1 MSTSSF
7 PPSELRE
14 IVKEVATLLKDRKE
28 TVSVAETVP
37 SPAISPLF
45 SCTPLTPLQAAGGLI
60 SSSLLSFPGASTFY
74 KGGLTLY
81 TLESRKAFVGWTDA
95 DTQSYKGP
103 TPAIVTKLA
112 DNARKALGSTY
123 TVSESG
129 TAGPTGGSTRNRTPG
144 YVALAVSR
152 EGGDTVTREVETGTK
167 EREANMI
174 SFAVEA
180 LTLLRD
186 TIKGEAEGKDKRVN
200 KGEDVQE
207 EEGVRLVP
215 GDKKT
220 EEAAVGAFA
229 S

>member
-7 PPSELRE
+7 PPQELRS

-28 TVSVAETVP
+28 TISVAET
-37 SPAISPLF
+37 
-45 SCTPLTPLQAAGGLI
+45 AAGGLI

-95 DTQSYKGP
+95 DTQNYKGP
-103 TPAIVTKLA
+103 TPEIVTKLA
-112 DNARKALGSTY
+112 DNARKTLGSTY

-152 EGGDTVTREVETGTK
+152 EGGGTMTREVETGGK
-167 EREANMI
+167 EREGNMVR
-174 SFAVEA
+174 FAVEA
-180 LTLLRD
+180 LTLVRD
-186 TIKGEAEGKDKRVN
+186 VIKGEGEGGEKKDEGVS
-200 KGEDVQE
+200 KGADVE
-207 EEGVRLVP
+207 EEGVQLVP
-215 GDKKT
+215 GDEKT
-220 EEAAVGAFA
+220 SGAAVGAFA